1 MEFQIS
7 LFSPLTAAV
16 QLDVVAASAQ
26 ANEGNLFFNKSP
38 RSINE
43 MCKHMPPGM
52 FKMTTRAAAV
62 ARVVVKSSIH
72 LTNNNAGD
80 AD

>member
-1 MEFQIS
+1 M
-7 LFSPLTAAV
+7 TAAV

-52 FKMTTRAAAV
+52 FKMTTTAAA
-62 ARVVVKSSIH
+62 AVVKSSIH